1 MEGAPDIIA
10 LNEEIKNESAF
21 VDLLKSELS
30 KVIIGQQGMVEGLL
44 IGLLADG
51 HVLLEGVPGLAK
63 TLAINSLSQT
73 IGASFSRVQFT
84 PDLLPS
90 DIIGTQIYNMSEHL
104 FE

>member
-1 MEGAPDIIA
+1 MQTTPDIIA
-10 LNEEIKNESAF
+10 LNESIKNESAF
-21 VDLLKSELS
+21 ITLIQNELS

-73 IGASFSRVQFT
+73 IALHSLGSVYARFVTVRYHRHT
-84 PDLLPS
+84 DL
-90 DIIGTQIYNMSEHL
+90 QHE
-104 FE
+104 